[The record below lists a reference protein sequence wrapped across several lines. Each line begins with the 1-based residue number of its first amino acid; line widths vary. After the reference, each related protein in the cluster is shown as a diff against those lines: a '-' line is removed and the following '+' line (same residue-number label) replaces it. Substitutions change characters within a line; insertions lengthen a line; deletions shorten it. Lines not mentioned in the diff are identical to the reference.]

1 MKLRYYTDS
10 ELKTLESNIFVKE
23 IQYKRKI
30 EYDTLFKLWCIMM
43 RFDCPELTAKQIF
56 ERAGFDCSIL
66 SDTLPYRRIGEWLKQ
81 YKRYGINYFLPEL
94 EPYCSKGITKKEIK
108 EDTFKLKLLQTVLKR
123 LKEIENEKVG

>member
-1 MKLRYYTDS
+1 
-10 ELKTLESNIFVKE
+10 
-23 IQYKRKI
+23 
-30 EYDTLFKLWCIMM
+30 MM

-94 EPYCSKGITKKEIK
+94 EPYCSKEIIKKEIK

>member
-23 IQYKRKI
+23 VQYKRKI

-43 RFDCPELTAKQIF
+43 R
-56 ERAGFDCSIL
+56 FDCSIL

-94 EPYCSKGITKKEIK
+94 EPYCSKEIIKKEIK